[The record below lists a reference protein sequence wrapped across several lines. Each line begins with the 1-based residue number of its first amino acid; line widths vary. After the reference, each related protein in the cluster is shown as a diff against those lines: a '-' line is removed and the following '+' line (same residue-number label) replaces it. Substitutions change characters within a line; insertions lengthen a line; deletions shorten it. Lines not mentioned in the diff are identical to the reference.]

1 MSHSRRL
8 TTLFA
13 ALVALAFVQ
22 PAAAHAGTTH
32 AGTPHWLLAGLLAV
46 GFAGLFVGW
55 RRFTHGEGDPRVGV
69 AALLGGLLAVLAGG
83 IGLVEI
89 QVTPAV
95 APSWASGGDVIN
107 VAVASLLAIGSL
119 VVVRWRWPERPRY
132 VALAFVLA
140 VWISYPVVMPNGG
153 LTNPLGY
160 LVVFA
165 VPVTIAYVF
174 ARDGG
179 DRLVRALSDRT
190 SRAVTALTFLL
201 FSAFFAVS
209 AGTVTLN
216 PDTTARTA
224 GEAFVRLHPVASPL
238 VYWPAVEFYFPAIPA
253 AGYVSLGSALLIGV
267 LGSLVALNAGLVTRQ
282 WQTGGAPDSP
292 KAMLGAV
299 TSSGATAC
307 CCCAPAFY
315 AVIGGVFGTAASPV
329 YWAFLDP
336 TSPVGGLFL
345 AASVLLLVSSAIRYV
360 DTETCRV
367 PPTEG

>member
-1 MSHSRRL
+1 MSNSRRL
-8 TTLFA
+8 TTL
-13 ALVALAFVQ
+13 LVTVAALAFARPV
-22 PAAAHAGTTH
+22 AAHAGTTH
-32 AGTPHWLLAGLLAV
+32 AGTPHWVLAGLVLV

-55 RRFTHGEGDPRVGV
+55 RALTRGQTHVGIGV

-89 QVTPAV
+89 QVTPQT
-95 APSWASGGDVIN
+95 APSWASSGGIVN
-107 VAVASLLAIGSL
+107 VAVASLLALGSL

-140 VWISYPVVMPNGG
+140 VWIAYPVVMPGSG

-165 VPVTIAYVF
+165 VPVTIVYVF

-179 DRLVRALSDRT
+179 DRLVRALSDRI
-190 SRAVTALTFLL
+190 SRAVTAATFLL
-201 FSAFFAVS
+201 FSVFFAVS

-216 PDTTARTA
+216 PDVTARTA

-238 VYWPAVEFYFPAIPA
+238 VYWPAVEFYFPSIPA
-253 AGYVSLGSALLIGV
+253 AGYVSVGSALLVAV
-267 LGSLVALNAGLVTRQ
+267 LGGLVALNAGLVTRQ
-282 WQTGGAPDSP
+282 WQTGGTPDSP
-292 KAMLGAV
+292 EAMLGAI

-315 AVIGGVFGTAASPV
+315 AAIGGVFGTAASPV

-345 AASVLLLVSSAIRYV
+345 AASVLLLVGSAIRYV
-360 DTETCRV
+360 DTDTCRV
-367 PPTEG
+367 PATES

>member
-1 MSHSRRL
+1 MSHNRRL
-8 TTLFA
+8 TTP
-13 ALVALAFVQ
+13 LVALAALAFTRPV
-22 PAAAHAGTTH
+22 AAHAGTTH
-32 AGTPHWLLAGLLAV
+32 AGTPHWLLVALVVA
-46 GFAGLFVGW
+46 GFAGLYLGW
-55 RRFTHGEGDPRVGV
+55 RRLTRRERGLRVGV
-69 AALLGGLLAVLAGG
+69 GALLGGLLAVLVGG

-89 QVTPAV
+89 QVTPEV
-95 APSWASGGDVIN
+95 APAWASSGGLIN
-107 VAVASLLAIGSL
+107 ITVASVLALGSL
-119 VVVRWRWPERPRY
+119 VAVRWRWHDRPRY
-132 VALAFVLA
+132 VALALVLA
-140 VWISYPVVMPNGG
+140 TWIAYPVVMPHGG

-190 SRAVTALTFLL
+190 SRAVTAAAFLL
-201 FSAFFAVS
+201 FSVFFAVS

-216 PDTTARTA
+216 PDTTVRTT

-253 AGYVSLGSALLIGV
+253 AGYVSVGSALLIAV
-267 LGSLVALNAGLVTRQ
+267 LGGLVALNAGLVTRQ

-292 KAMLGAV
+292 EAMLGAV

-315 AVIGGVFGTAASPV
+315 AAIGGVFGTAASPV

-345 AASVLLLVSSAIRYV
+345 AASILLLVGSAIRYV
-360 DTETCRV
+360 DTDTCRV
-367 PPTEG
+367 PAT

>member
-1 MSHSRRL
+1 MSHSRPF
-8 TTLFA
+8 TTLLA
-13 ALVALAFVQ
+13 AVTALAFARPV
-22 PAAAHAGTTH
+22 AAHAGTTH
-32 AGTPHWLLAGLLAV
+32 AGTPHWLLAALLVV

-55 RRFTHGEGDPRVGV
+55 RRLTHGGRDLRVGV
-69 AALLGGLLAVLAGG
+69 AALLGGLLAVLVGG

-89 QVTPAV
+89 QVTPEV
-95 APSWASGGDVIN
+95 APSWASGGGVVN
-107 VAVASLLAIGSL
+107 VAVASLLALGSL
-119 VVVRWRWPERPRY
+119 VVVRWRWPDRPRY

-140 VWISYPVVMPNGG
+140 VWIAYPVVLPNGG

-165 VPVTIAYVF
+165 VPVTVAYVF

-190 SRAVTALTFLL
+190 SRAVTAAAFVL
-201 FSAFFAVS
+201 FSVFFAVS

-253 AGYVSLGSALLIGV
+253 AGYVSVGSALLVGV

-282 WQTGGAPDSP
+282 WQTGGTPDSP
-292 KAMLGAV
+292 ETMLGAV
-299 TSSGATAC
+299 ASSGATAC

-345 AASVLLLVSSAIRYV
+345 AASVLLLVGSAIRYV

-367 PPTEG
+367 PATDA

>member
-1 MSHSRRL
+1 MSHSRHFM
-8 TTLFA
+8 TLLA
-13 ALVALAFVQ
+13 ALAALAFTQ
-22 PAAAHAGTTH
+22 PVAAHAGTTH
-32 AGTPHWLLAGLLAV
+32 AGTPHWLLAALVAV
-46 GFAGLFVGW
+46 GFALLFVGW
-55 RRFTHGEGDPRVGV
+55 RRLSRDNGDLRIGI
-69 AALLGGLLAVLAGG
+69 AALLGGLLAVLVGG

-89 QVTPAV
+89 QVTPEV
-95 APSWASGGDVIN
+95 APAWASSGGVIN
-107 VAVASLLAIGSL
+107 VAVASLLAVGSL
-119 VVVRWRWPERPRY
+119 GVVRRRWPERPRY

-140 VWISYPVVMPNGG
+140 VWIAYPVVMPNSG

-190 SRAVTALTFLL
+190 SRAVTAVSFLL

-238 VYWPAVEFYFPAIPA
+238 VYWPAVEFYVPSIPA
-253 AGYVSLGSALLIGV
+253 AGYVSVGSALLIAV
-267 LGSLVALNAGLVTRQ
+267 LGGLVALNAGLVTRQ
-282 WQTGGAPDSP
+282 WQTGGTPDSP
-292 KAMLGAV
+292 ETMLGAV
-299 TSSGATAC
+299 ASSGATAC

-315 AVIGGVFGTAASPV
+315 AAIGGVFGTAASPV

-345 AASVLLLVSSAIRYV
+345 AASVLLLVGSAIRYV
-360 DTETCRV
+360 DTDTCRI
-367 PPTEG
+367 PARQS